1 MKPVF
6 SVKEKFIYMKI
17 TMATPD
23 TDYVQSI
30 TDKFSLPVLTAS
42 VMSRRGIR
50 EEDVK
55 YYLEDDI
62 VYQHSPFSVDDVYS
76 AIERIEDAL
85 DTTDGKKQERI
96 LIFGDRDVDGITST
110 AIMYK
115 VLRALGATD
124 VSTRL
129 PHGDEGY
136 GLSDALVDEIIDGG
150 WTLLITVDNG
160 ISAVDEIR
168 KLEKN
173 GVDVI
178 VLDHHLSQ
186 DMLPPAVAVFDPKVE
201 GSGYPFAGLAGC
213 AVAAKLGWALFFSR
227 TPLFNS
233 SVILLHASLGN
244 GTVSV
249 NAVRLENLVETG
261 RASDEFLIG
270 EKGSLYSSPLL
281 NFLSC
286 GIPIVVLDR
295 DTELTLLRKAFG
307 NGVDISLEDFRPT
320 LEKIIPAARG
330 KSLFELAMRSRSALY
345 SDGPREME
353 TLVSLFRSASIYS
366 FPELTKNFEEIQTLE
381 AIGTIADLMPITDEN
396 RLIVKKG
403 LKLLS
408 TRPPETLSYLL
419 SRQGLIGHPIT
430 ASNVSF
436 KIAPVLNA
444 SGRMGEPETALSL
457 LLASSY
463 AEIESLTDKL
473 LSLNTARQKNEE
485 EVLGAV
491 TPLALESYGKTNG
504 KFIIVY
510 DESIPRGLTG
520 SIASRLCNEKSVPAL
535 VLASSEGTV
544 FGSLR
549 CFDPW
554 NAKDLLSS
562 FSFLFEDYGGHRA
575 AAGLRMAPDKRE
587 TFVESLYSYVSTLDE
602 EEKEESEEEVDAV
615 LSQGDYESDI
625 WKTRSVFEPF
635 GQENGELRFYV
646 PKAIVREAYHVGN
659 SDRYMRLSIECG
671 GYIWPGVWWN
681 ADKNTDL
688 HAGSVV
694 SFIFSPEVNWWKG
707 TGKEQFNITRIE
719 VIK

>member
-1 MKPVF
+1 
-6 SVKEKFIYMKI
+6 MKI

-30 TDKFSLPVLTAS
+30 TEKFSLPVLTAS
-42 VMSRRGIR
+42 VMSRRGIK

-62 VYQHSPFSVDDVYS
+62 VYQHSPFTVDDVYS

-85 DTTDGKKQERI
+85 DTTDGREQEKI

-115 VLRALGATD
+115 VLKKLGATD

-136 GLSDALVDEIIDGG
+136 GLSDALVDEVIGGG

-160 ISAVDEIR
+160 ISAVEEIK

-201 GSGYPFAGLAGC
+201 GSGYPFPGLAGC
-213 AVAAKLGWALFFSR
+213 AVAAKLGWALLFSR
-227 TPLFNS
+227 TPLYNS

-261 RASDEFLIG
+261 HCSDEFVIG
-270 EKGSLYSSPLL
+270 DRGRLYSSPLL
-281 NFLSC
+281 GFLSS
-286 GIPIVVLDR
+286 GIPVVVLDR
-295 DTELTLLRKAFG
+295 DTELSLLRKAFG
-307 NGVDISLEDFRPT
+307 DGVDISLEEFRPS
-320 LEKIIPAARG
+320 LEKVMPSARG

-345 SDGPREME
+345 SHSPREMA
-353 TLVSLFRSASIYS
+353 TLVSLFRSVSIYS
-366 FPELTKNFEEIQTLE
+366 FPELTRDFEEIQVLE
-381 AIGTIADLMPITDEN
+381 AVGTIADLMPFTDEN

-408 TRPPETLSYLL
+408 TRPPETLSYLM
-419 SRQGLIGHPIT
+419 SKQGLIGHPVT

-457 LLASSY
+457 LLSSSY

-473 LSLNTARQKNEE
+473 LSLNSARQKNEE
-485 EVLGAV
+485 EVLSSV
-491 TPLALESYGKTNG
+491 TPLASESLERTGG
-504 KFIIVY
+504 RFIVVY
-510 DESIPRGLTG
+510 DRSIPRGLTG
-520 SIASRLCNEKSVPAL
+520 SIASRLSNDSNVPAL
-535 VLASSEGTV
+535 VLAETDDAV
-544 FGSLR
+544 FGSVR
-549 CFDPW
+549 CREPW
-554 NAKDLLSS
+554 NAKDLLSA
-562 FSFLFEDYGGHRA
+562 FSFFFDDYGGHRA
-575 AAGLRMAPDKRE
+575 AAGLRMKRE
-587 TFVESLYSYVSTLDE
+587 NLEKFTSAFYSYIEAMDE
-602 EEKEESEEEVDAV
+602 NENSDGGEEVDAV
-615 LSQGDYESDI
+615 LSDDDYENDI
-625 WKTRSVFEPF
+625 WKTLSVFQPF

-646 PKAIVREAYHVGN
+646 PKAVVKEAYHVGN
-659 SDRYMRLSIECG
+659 SDRYMRLSLECG
-671 GYIWPGVWWN
+671 GYIWPSVWWN
-681 ADKNTDL
+681 ADKSVDI
-688 HAGSVV
+688 HPGSVV
-694 SFIFSPEVNWWKG
+694 SFVFSPEVNWWKG
-707 TGKEQFNITRIE
+707 VGKEQFNISGIE
-719 VIK
+719 VLK